1 MATELQTQTAEFYT
15 LDDILA
21 VFEEHE
27 TLQGFVDDFYENYL
41 NDEVSFG
48 DAELTLVRGGF
59 IDYLLNECWDNG
71 DYATEALKQDIWE
84 RLPELEDA
92 LVALVG

>member
-1 MATELQTQTAEFYT
+1 MATELQTQTTEFYT

-41 NDEVSFG
+41 SNEVSFG

-59 IDYLLNECWDNG
+59 IDDLLNECWDGG

-84 RLPELEDA
+84 RLPELEGA
-92 LVALVG
+92 LVALAG

>member
-59 IDYLLNECWDNG
+59 IDDLLNECWDDG

-84 RLPELEDA
+84 RLPELEGA
-92 LVALVG
+92 LVALAG